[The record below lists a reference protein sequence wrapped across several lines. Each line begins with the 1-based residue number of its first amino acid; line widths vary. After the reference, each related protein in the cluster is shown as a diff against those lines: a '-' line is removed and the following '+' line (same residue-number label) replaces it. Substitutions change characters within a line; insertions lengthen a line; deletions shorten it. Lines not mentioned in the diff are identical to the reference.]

1 MAETLPY
8 VTSTDALPYGSRI
21 VTIGATAYI
30 ANNFNIS
37 RPSTLLERKTH
48 LGAPN
53 GARLLKNAKTGTADL
68 QLATS
73 ATPLPARGEEF
84 AGEASDGV
92 AAWFITEVTDG
103 EVNDG
108 LKTVSISFREKI

>member
-21 VTIGATAYI
+21 VTINSVAYI
-30 ANNFNIS
+30 ANNFS
-37 RPSTLLERKTH
+37 VTRPTTLLERKTH

-53 GARLLKNAKTGTADL
+53 GARLLQNAKTGTADL

-73 ATPLPARGEEF
+73 ATAIPGRGQEF
-84 AGEASDGV
+84 DGEASDEV
-92 AAWFITEVTDG
+92 SKWFITEVSDAQT
-103 EVNDG
+103 NDG
-108 LKTVSISFREKI
+108 LRTVNISFREKA